1 MDTWKKLCL
10 SFIPTAL
17 FFTVTTWTCLG
28 SDITKSPDTLIEE
41 SLWKAVINEYSAE
54 KTAGHIRELSK
65 FHRISGGSP
74 GYKAA
79 AKYVTDCMNSLE
91 IFDVDI
97 VNNIADGDKT
107 HLLWRSMPGWEINEA
122 ELWLENTGERITRF
136 SDVPVSVFVYSNA
149 ADVVGE
155 AVFVGPGV
163 SDDDYKGFD
172 VKGKIVLATGEGN
185 SVHRKAVL
193 ERGALGVVVGPPGNN
208 TDWLRYPNL
217 IPLHRL
223 RSNKSLRE
231 KTTFGFSLSRIQF
244 QKLLRYLERGEALKL
259 WARIDAHQFDTEDET
274 VTAVLKGSQFPE
286 EEIIFSAHLDHYS
299 PGANDNASGSASL
312 LEIARTIKNLIERG
326 VISRPKR
333 SIRFLWVGEMHGFAG
348 YLAEDKTIGERGIAG
363 MNLDMV
369 GEDLFK
375 TGSVLSLVRTPYS
388 NPSFIGDLIEHL
400 IEHVADLQFSTSSG
414 SGQRLNYRISN
425 FKGGS
430 DHFMLS
436 DPTIGVPTV
445 NIGHD
450 DDIFHHTH
458 LDDLDKVD
466 TTELKRVGIIS
477 TTAALYL
484 AEAGEEDAVRLA
496 TKVAAQS
503 MKRIADQ
510 SQRNLSTLFSAVT
523 NSIHQSRLTKTFE
536 ELKIFSDI
544 QTRVEIKAIRSVE
557 RLASSSRVRELIHF
571 LQNELINASE
581 AEKKKFEYVYLDLCK
596 AHNIKPEPFTLSM
609 EERKMKEIIPERLFR
624 GPISQFYFEDL
635 MGEGIEWYQ
644 EYSQG
649 DRNWSN
655 RRTEILNFMDG
666 QRTLLDI
673 YYAVSTE
680 YGRSDPLFYIKL
692 IEDLKKHG
700 IVAYRKLKSHVERE
714 KNEANKNHKN

>member
-1 MDTWKKLCL
+1 MHIWKKLCL
-10 SFIPTAL
+10 SFISTVL
-17 FFTVTTWTCLG
+17 FFVVAAWTSLG
-28 SDITKSPDTLIEE
+28 GDRTSSAEALIEKN
-41 SLWKAVINEYSAE
+41 LWAAVINEYSAE

-79 AKYVTDCMNSLE
+79 AKYVTDCMSSLE
-91 IFDVDI
+91 IFEVDI

-149 ADVVGE
+149 ADVGGE

-172 VKGKIVLATGEGN
+172 VRGKFVLATGEGN

-193 ERGALGVVVGPPGNN
+193 ERGALGVVVGPPENN
-208 TDWLRYPNL
+208 TDWLCYPNL

-244 QKLLRYLERGEALKL
+244 QKLLRYLERGEVLRLRAKV
-259 WARIDAHQFDTEDET
+259 DAHQFDTEAET
-274 VTAVLKGSQFPE
+274 VTAVLKGSQLPK

-312 LEIARTIKNLIERG
+312 LEIARTIKTLIERG
-326 VISRPKR
+326 VISKPKR

-375 TGSVLSLVRTPYS
+375 TGSVLSIVRTPYS
-388 NPSFIGDLIEHL
+388 NPSFIGDLVECL
-400 IEHVADLQFSTSSG
+400 IEHVDDLQLSVSSG

-450 DDIFHHTH
+450 NDIFHHTH

-484 AEAGEEDAVRLA
+484 AEAGEEDALKLA
-496 TKVAAQS
+496 TKVATQS
-503 MKRIADQ
+503 IKRVADR
-510 SQRNLSTLFSAVT
+510 SQRNLSTLFSAAI
-523 NSIHQSRLTKTFE
+523 NSIHQSRLAKIFE
-536 ELKIFSDI
+536 ESKIFLDL

-557 RLASSSRVRELIHF
+557 GLASSSRVREFTHF
-571 LQNELINASE
+571 LEEELISASE
-581 AEKKKFEYVYLDLCK
+581 AEKKKFEYLYLDLCK
-596 AHNIKPEPFTLSM
+596 AHNIEPEPFTLST
-609 EERKMKEIIPERLFR
+609 EEKNMKEIIPQRLFR
-624 GPISQFYFEDL
+624 GPISQFFFEDL
-635 MGEGIEWYQ
+635 MGKEIEWYQ
-644 EYSQG
+644 DYSQR

-655 RRTEILNFMDG
+655 RRTEILNFIDG

-680 YGRSDPLFYIKL
+680 YGRSDPIFYIKL

-700 IVAYRKLKSHVERE
+700 LVAYKTSKPHPERK